1 MRHHK
6 FQLTLATLTR
16 IMAATTTT
24 TTTLPRKVGFLGL
37 GMMGQGMA
45 SVLLNAFNTT
55 NTTNTQQQQSNLTV
69 WNRTISK
76 ADALKANGAHVCES
90 PKELAKNGQCS
101 VVYAMLADPKASVV
115 VAEQFA
121 EGLRE
126 KKMQRKQRE
135 MSVTRDTEE
144 SDDVITYVEM
154 STIDAQTSEN
164 IKLVIERDQMAEYLA
179 APVSGGQKDAKEGEL
194 LILAAGAKEAY
205 EKCLI
210 DFDEMGKQSWLM
222 GPECKNA
229 TDAKMALQ
237 IMMGG
242 QAALL
247 AECLAFCEYTGV
259 DEKVWFDV
267 LDKGVMMNPL
277 LRSVGNRMFKGVENN
292 RTWPQTLFQLYLQQK
307 DLKLAIETA
316 EKVHCEV
323 PVASAVHQRYVK
335 ASRKGHQNEDF
346 ASLRDAYDEK

>member
-1 MRHHK
+1 
-6 FQLTLATLTR
+6 
-16 IMAATTTT
+16 MAATTTT
-24 TTTLPRKVGFLGL
+24 STTLPRKVGFLGL

-55 NTTNTQQQQSNLTV
+55 NTTNTNTQEHHLTV

-76 ADALKANGAHVCES
+76 ADALKANGALVCES

-101 VVYAMLADPKASVV
+101 IVYAMLADPKASVM

-126 KKMQRKQRE
+126 KKMQRKQNE
-135 MSVTRDTEE
+135 MSVTTDVDENNGGK
-144 SDDVITYVEM
+144 DDVITYVEM

-210 DFDEMGKQSWLM
+210 DFERMGKQSWLM

-323 PVASAVHQRYVK
+323 PVAAAVHQRYVK
-335 ASRKGHQNEDF
+335 ASRKGHANEDF

>member
-1 MRHHK
+1 
-6 FQLTLATLTR
+6 
-16 IMAATTTT
+16 
-24 TTTLPRKVGFLGL
+24 
-37 GMMGQGMA
+37 
-45 SVLLNAFNTT
+45 
-55 NTTNTQQQQSNLTV
+55 
-69 WNRTISK
+69 
-76 ADALKANGAHVCES
+76 
-90 PKELAKNGQCS
+90 
-101 VVYAMLADPKASVV
+101 
-115 VAEQFA
+115 
-121 EGLRE
+121 
-126 KKMQRKQRE
+126 
-135 MSVTRDTEE
+135 
-144 SDDVITYVEM
+144 
-154 STIDAQTSEN
+154 
-164 IKLVIERDQMAEYLA
+164 MAEYLA

-316 EKVHCEV
+316 EKSPLRSPRRERCPPAIRKSV
-323 PVASAVHQRYVK
+323 PERTPERGFRQFERRVRREIIIILTLIERE
-335 ASRKGHQNEDF
+335 RKKENTHT
-346 ASLRDAYDEK
+346 